1 MSLPKQCLYTNK
13 INSSYARNFQS
24 AIAPQ
29 NGSEYNFGET
39 IILNIPTGANLVASG
54 QDSIL
59 KFNFNFR
66 NGGAAGTTYRL
77 NRSGAYSIFQR
88 MRIFLGSTLLSDIDA
103 YGNLMDLLITTQ
115 QSTDAIVGKYSIM
128 AGTTYDPE
136 NTTIATVTDATISF
150 AIPLVSILSWSQN
163 YVPLFAMSGPLRIE
177 LQLVSNIRQFLHSAA
192 ALTTHSTL
200 KTVDNIELVIN
211 MMEISDSG
219 MNIIKSAIGNSPIQW
234 VVQDYKNYQYVNT
247 LRVTTTQLS
256 VPIPAKFNS
265 LNSLLW
271 TFRNSGNVAGLATF
285 PSNESLNFDLKEY
298 FVRLGAR
305 TVPTKPPNTLPEF
318 CCELLRSLGSPSDV
332 NHECNIKP
340 LSYFKKVPAIATI
353 CGAFYLGLDLES
365 YSNTDMTSVYS
376 GYNSSKEDI
385 LFTPTFNPQPANG
398 AVDVRIDTYALYDCL
413 ISLENGVATAFY

>member
-66 NGGAAGTTYRL
+66 NGGGAGTTYRL

-115 QSTDAIVGKYSIM
+115 QSTDAIVGKYAIM
-128 AGTTYDPE
+128 AGTSYDPE
-136 NTTIATVTDATISF
+136 NATIATVTDATITF

-271 TFRNSGNVAGLATF
+271 TFRNSTNAAGAATF

>member
-39 IILNIPTGANLVASG
+39 IIFNIPTGANLVASG

-66 NGGAAGTTYRL
+66 NEGAAGTTYRL
-77 NRSGAYSIFQR
+77 NRSGAYSIIQR

-115 QSTDAIVGKYSIM
+115 QSTDAIVGKYAIM
-128 AGTTYDPE
+128 AGTSYDPE
-136 NTTIATVTDATISF
+136 NATIATVTDATITF

-247 LRVTTTQLS
+247 LRTTTTQLS

-271 TFRNSGNVAGLATF
+271 TFRNSTNVAGAATF

-340 LSYFKKVPAIATI
+340 LSYFKKTADAATV

-385 LFTPTFNPQPANG
+385 LFTPTFNPQPANN

>member
-29 NGSEYNFGET
+29 NSTEYNFGDT
-39 IILNIPTGANLVASG
+39 IIFNIPTGGSLVASG

-66 NGGAAGTTYRL
+66 NNGNAGTTYSL

-88 MRIFLGSTLLSDIDA
+88 MRIILGSTLLSDIDA
-103 YGNLMDLLITTQ
+103 YGNLMDLLVTTQ
-115 QSTDAIVGKYSIM
+115 QSTDAITGKYAIM
-128 AGTTYDPE
+128 AGTSYDPDD
-136 NTTIATVTDATISF
+136 TTVAATTNVTMSF

-177 LQLVSNIRQFLHSAA
+177 LQLVSNIRQFLHSAD

-200 KTVDNIELVIN
+200 KIVDNVELVVN
-211 MMEISDSG
+211 MMEISESG
-219 MNIIKSAIGNSPIQW
+219 MNIIRSSIGNSPVQW
-234 VVQDYKNYQYVNT
+234 VVQDYSNYQYNNT
-247 LRVTTTQLS
+247 LRTTTTQLS
-256 VPIPAKFNS
+256 VPVPAKFNS
-265 LNSLLW
+265 LNSLFW
-271 TFRNSGNVAGLATF
+271 TFRSSANVAGVATF

-298 FVRLGAR
+298 FVRLGPK

-318 CCELLRSLGSPSDV
+318 CTELLRALGSPSDV

-340 LSYFKKVPAIATI
+340 NTYFKKVPNVATF

-376 GYNSSKEDI
+376 GYNSSNEDI
-385 LFTPTFNPQPANG
+385 FFTPTFNPQPANS

-413 ISLENGVATAFY
+413 ISLENGVATAFH